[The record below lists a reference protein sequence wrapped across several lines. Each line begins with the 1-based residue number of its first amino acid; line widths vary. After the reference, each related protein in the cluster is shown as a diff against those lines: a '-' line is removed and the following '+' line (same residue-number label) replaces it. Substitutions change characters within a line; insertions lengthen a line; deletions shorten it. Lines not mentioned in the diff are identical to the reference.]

1 MNEKLLKN
9 INTYKDQNIHFQAQ
23 KNLLINIKKFP
34 NIEMIKYDNIF
45 NDKNAQD
52 DQNTYIFTKKC
63 KKKYK
68 EKLLK
73 YKNFWT
79 QKCSKRLKHKFP
91 STKIYIRNS
100 K

>member
-1 MNEKLLKN
+1 
-9 INTYKDQNIHFQAQ
+9 
-23 KNLLINIKKFP
+23 
-34 NIEMIKYDNIF
+34 MIKYDNIF

-73 YKNFWT
+73 YKNF
-79 QKCSKRLKHKFP
+79 
-91 STKIYIRNS
+91 
-100 K
+100 

>member
-1 MNEKLLKN
+1 MPIKKTPKIPNTKDSKHQKNKQMNEKLLKN

-73 YKNFWT
+73 YKNF
-79 QKCSKRLKHKFP
+79 
-91 STKIYIRNS
+91 
-100 K
+100 

>member
-1 MNEKLLKN
+1 MNEKLLK
-9 INTYKDQNIHFQAQ
+9 NIHFQAQ